1 MGANC
6 PPTPFTR
13 LAATPA
19 GLPVWRPQFLCWEKN
34 LTGMSW
40 QVIWRH
46 RMLHTPPP
54 GAGLA
59 RKGGNK
65 YPKKDFPMKITIL

>member
-1 MGANC
+1 
-6 PPTPFTR
+6 
-13 LAATPA
+13 
-19 GLPVWRPQFLCWEKN
+19 
-34 LTGMSW
+34 
-40 QVIWRH
+40 
-46 RMLHTPPP
+46 MLHTPPP